1 MRAQGFT
8 LIELL
13 ITLAIVA
20 VLAGLALPNMGEYIE
35 QERVRGALINLKQEL
50 SYARSEAIKRNAAVF
65 ISSSQ
70 GVNWCLGVSLSPDC
84 DCALADPDA
93 ADACALPTNGTKALR
108 RVTSGDYSG
117 VTMDKAQSFEF
128 DGIRGLPYKNGSF
141 SGTIEMSSTSYD
153 GEVVISRIGRVKA
166 CGAVSGMESC

>member
-13 ITLAIVA
+13 LTLAIIA
-20 VLAGLALPNMGEYIE
+20 ILAGLAAPNMGEYVE
-35 QERVRGALINLKQEL
+35 QERVRGALVNLKQEL
-50 SYARSEAIKRNAAVF
+50 AYARSEAIKRNATIF
-65 ISSSQ
+65 ISSSP
-70 GVNWCLGVSLSPDC
+70 GANWCVGMSLAANC
-84 DCALADPDA
+84 DCSITNPNAS
-93 ADACALPTNGTKALR
+93 DACVLPINGTKVLR
-108 RVTSGDYSG
+108 RITSSDYSG

-141 SGTIEMSSTSYD
+141 SGTIEMSSVGYD

-166 CGAVSGMESC
+166 CGTVSGMEGC